1 MLGERSE
8 QGGGQGGNCGLGE
21 KENGVRG
28 PRAEMTGRM
37 ERGLPKSMGNKWQD
51 VETDQ
56 IGLRKTRKKNRAFR
70 LFWWKMFGQLDV
82 WV

>member
-21 KENGVRG
+21 KENGVWG

-37 ERGLPKSMGNKWQD
+37 ERGVQKSMGNKWQD
-51 VETDQ
+51 VETD
-56 IGLRKTRKKNRAFR
+56 
-70 LFWWKMFGQLDV
+70 
-82 WV
+82 